1 MKNRFTK
8 LAALFLAA
16 TMTISSTAVSYASE
30 VVTDEVQESAETTA
44 STEDASDAEVTDA
57 VISTANTLKAE
68 VEDLK
73 TLTAGEDYAEEEGFF
88 LADSEEDAKKVAKE
102 YGAELQ
108 SYSHGVAVLDF
119 NRNVADALTET
130 SDAHITSTVVEP
142 NYIHH
147 IYDINEEDLQ
157 AAVADAANTMTAKDS
172 ADVVTGDKAAVKDE
186 EGSETANDPWLKS
199 DSDYFQ
205 WFHDKINTLKAHEV
219 ATGKGVTVAV
229 LDSGINTSSVDFDKA
244 KITADYTKNYSSYK
258 GVDQLYV
265 DKKGNK
271 KGGHGSNCSGVIGAI
286 KNNGTMGL
294 GVAPDVNIYSVQ
306 ICNYKGE
313 IYGSD
318 EVEAMKMAIEKGVN
332 VVSMSFGGPGY
343 SAAMQELCNQAAENG
358 ITLVAAA
365 GNDTSDS
372 VSYPAGYNNVLSVA
386 AINKDDGLSSFSNYG
401 SWVDIAAPGGEVD
414 YEARKYK
421 DPICSIGAGPATEAT
436 MMSGTSQATPQVAA
450 VAALVYSAN
459 DKFLTTKTIDTSRA
473 VASILLET
481 TNNQTYTYEDHS
493 VTGLV
498 QADAAVNAAKNYT
511 GSSTYTIVDPSGD
524 YGVYMYGKLA
534 KGGSLKL
541 AIGDATGNT
550 KGVKGVTK
558 SATWTSSDPA
568 VTVKNGVVKCSKGA
582 VAGTKGYVT
591 ATIGNET
598 VSYAFTI
605 AEKIQNFGP
614 IRYRR
619 NLRGYVFSYKSN
631 YAVTASSST
640 YYDLTDPYALTGGR
654 IFLTFNK
661 TKNTIPG
668 YYLASGGYK
677 YDITIPKGQLKKC
690 VVGSQTRNGD
700 PRVVAFTKPGKYT
713 VKYKLLDGS
722 NKTFTLK
729 IKVK

>member
-30 VVTDEVQESAETTA
+30 VVADEVQSAETTA
-44 STEDASDAEVTDA
+44 FTEDANDAEVTDA

-68 VEDLK
+68 VNDLK
-73 TLTAGEDYAEEEGFF
+73 TLTAGVDYAAEEGFF
-88 LADSEEDAKKVAKE
+88 VADSEEDAKKVAKE

-119 NRNVADALTET
+119 NRDIADALTET
-130 SDAHITSTVVEP
+130 ADAQITSTVVEP
-142 NYIHH
+142 NYIYH
-147 IYDINEEDLQ
+147 IDDINEEDLQ
-157 AAVADAANTMTAKDS
+157 SAVADAAVNTVTAKDS
-172 ADVVTGDKAAVKDE
+172 ADVVTGDKNASKIDDE
-186 EGSETANDPWLKS
+186 ELTTNDPWLKAS
-199 DSDYFQ
+199 DEDAYKTYYQ
-205 WFHDKINTLKAHEV
+205 WFHSKIHSLKAHEV

-229 LDSGINTSSVDFDKA
+229 LDTGINTSSVDFKGN
-244 KITADYTKNYSSYK
+244 IEADYTTRYKSYM
-258 GVDQLYV
+258 GIDRQ
-265 DKKGNK
+265 
-271 KGGHGSNCSGVIGAI
+271 GHGSNCSGVIGAA
-286 KNNGTMGL
+286 KNNGTMGM

-306 ICNYKGE
+306 ISATGS

-343 SAAMQELCNQAAENG
+343 SAEMQELCNQAADKG
-358 ITLVAAA
+358 ITLIAAA
-365 GNDTSDS
+365 GNDATDT
-372 VSYPAGYNNVLSVA
+372 VSYPAGYNNVISVA
-386 AINKDDGLSSFSNYG
+386 ATNRQDGLSSFSNFG

-414 YEARKYK
+414 YDLRKYK
-421 DPICSIGAGPATEAT
+421 DPICSVGYGVSTATSR
-436 MMSGTSQATPQVAA
+436 MSGTSQATPQVAA

-459 DKFLTTKTIDTSRA
+459 DKFLTTKTIDTSRS

-481 TNNQTYTYEDHS
+481 TNNQTYTFEDHS

-498 QADAAVNAAKNYT
+498 QADAAVNAAKNFT
-511 GSSTYTIVDPSGD
+511 GSTTYTIVDPSGD

-534 KGGSLKL
+534 KGGTLKL

-582 VAGTKGYVT
+582 VAGSKGYVT

-605 AEKIQNFGP
+605 AEKVQNFGP
-614 IRYRR
+614 IRYKR
-619 NLRGYVFSYKSN
+619 NAKGYVFSYKSS
-631 YAVTASSST
+631 YSVAASSST
-640 YYDLTDPYALTGGR
+640 YYDLTDPYSLTGGR

-677 YDITIPKGQLKKC
+677 YDITIPKGQLKNC
-690 VVGSQTRNGD
+690 VLGSQTRNGD
-700 PRVVAFTKPGKYT
+700 PRVVAFTKPGNYT

-722 NKTFTLK
+722 NKTFKLK
-729 IKVK
+729 ITVK